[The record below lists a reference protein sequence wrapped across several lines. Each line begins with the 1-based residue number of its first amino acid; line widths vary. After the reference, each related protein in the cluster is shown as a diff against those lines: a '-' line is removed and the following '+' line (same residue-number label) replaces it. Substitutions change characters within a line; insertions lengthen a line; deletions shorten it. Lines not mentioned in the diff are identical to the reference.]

1 MGSHTNVVGRHRLR
15 LGQEAK
21 HKSLDWHVLHR
32 LRIRQRS
39 DRREQV
45 IAGLVDGIV
54 NTTILLHRSHTKV
67 IDIGIVLLLQ
77 QAGEVGQQ
85 SLFTAVLHKETAID
99 MGVKKMTTSNTVIST
114 HTIDA
119 LLTITFTTTFG
130 MNQRS
135 GPIEMLLD
143 GVLLI
148 QR

>member
-1 MGSHTNVVGRHRLR
+1 M
-15 LGQEAK
+15 
-21 HKSLDWHVLHR
+21 
-32 LRIRQRS
+32 
-39 DRREQV
+39 
-45 IAGLVDGIV
+45 

-99 MGVKKMTTSNTVIST
+99 MGVKKMTTSNTVIGT

-119 LLTITFTTTFG
+119 LLTISLTTTFG

>member
-1 MGSHTNVVGRHRLR
+1 M
-15 LGQEAK
+15 
-21 HKSLDWHVLHR
+21 
-32 LRIRQRS
+32 
-39 DRREQV
+39 
-45 IAGLVDGIV
+45 
-54 NTTILLHRSHTKV
+54 NTAILLYRSHTKV

-85 SLFTAVLHKETAID
+85 SLFTAVLHKEAAID
-99 MGVKKMTTSNTVIST
+99 VGVKKMTTSNTVIGT
-114 HTIDA
+114 DTIDA
-119 LLTITFTTTFG
+119 LLTISLTTTFG